1 MTLTRRTAL
10 ALLASAAALP
20 AFGQA
25 APIPLDRISAYL
37 NGIRTAE
44 ADFTQIN
51 ADGTTSSGRLY
62 IHRPNR
68 MRFEYDPPDELLVLA
83 SAGQVAIFDS
93 KATEQAEEYPLSRT
107 PLKHILGANIDLG
120 RAKMVV
126 GHGSDGHSTTVVL
139 QDPAN
144 PDYGTL
150 RLIFTDAPLELRQWV
165 VTDEYGGETAVLLG
179 PLARGQSYPASHF
192 SIVAERNDRRG
203 R

>member
-1 MTLTRRTAL
+1 MRHSRRAAL

-51 ADGTTSSGRLY
+51 ADGSTSSGRLY

-83 SAGQVAIFDS
+83 SAGQVAIFDR
-93 KATEQAEEYPLSRT
+93 KATEQADEYPLSRT

-120 RAKMVV
+120 RARMVV

-139 QDPAN
+139 QDPEH
-144 PDYGTL
+144 PEYGTL
-150 RLIFTDAPLELRQWV
+150 RLIFTDGPLELRQWI

-179 PLARGQSYPASHF
+179 PMTMGRTYPTSHF
-192 SIVAERNDRRG
+192 SIVGERRDRRG